1 MQMSKIEKFIQD
13 IFFPNRCPF
22 CDKFVRWDKLSCEE
36 CLIKLPFV
44 DERVCPLCGKEQCI
58 CSKGLYYDKCY
69 TVCFYEGI
77 ARDGI
82 IALKTKNAINA
93 AEIFADFL
101 SGKIACDEETY
112 DMIIPVPMSNGK
124 KAERGYNQAEEIAKF
139 ISQRTKI
146 PLNSNILSKKG
157 GNIEQHA
164 LNAEERALNAK
175 NEFFIKENVNLN
187 DKKIILCDDVITTGN
202 TLNECAKLLKSLGAL
217 KIICAVAATT
227 SLKNE

>member
-1 MQMSKIEKFIQD
+1 MSKFEKFIQD

-22 CDKFVRWDKLSCEE
+22 CDKFVRWDKLACEE

-44 DERVCPLCGKEQCI
+44 NEKVCPSCGKEQCI
-58 CSKGLYYDKCY
+58 CSNNLYYDKCH

-77 ARDGI
+77 AREGV

-101 SGKIACDEETY
+101 SGKIACDGEIY
-112 DMIIPVPMSNGK
+112 DMIVPVPMSNRK

-146 PLNSNILSKKG
+146 PLNRNILSKNDNG
-157 GNIEQHA
+157 IEQHT
-164 LNAEERALNAK
+164 LNVKERALNAK
-175 NEFFIKENVNLN
+175 DEFFINESVKL
-187 DKKIILCDDVITTGN
+187 DGKKIILCDDVITTGS
-202 TLNECAKLLKSLGAL
+202 TLNECARLLKGLGAQ
-217 KIICAVAATT
+217 KIVGAVAATT